1 MARDKWEDF
10 SDKYGFDDGEVT
22 EDRDYAARDYL
33 IRMLNASE
41 SFKGEGIRAVA
52 FDRPGMHNSCMI
64 VLLNKSKDLNDAGL
78 LKNWMRNK
86 LEEASIPDGFWD
98 ELNDMIASAYW
109 QADGDLA
116 LQVLRGNAREP
127 SHL

>member
-1 MARDKWEDF
+1 MARGKWEDF

-86 LEEASIPDGFWD
+86 LE
-98 ELNDMIASAYW
+98 DMIASAYW

>member
-1 MARDKWEDF
+1 
-10 SDKYGFDDGEVT
+10 
-22 EDRDYAARDYL
+22 
-33 IRMLNASE
+33 
-41 SFKGEGIRAVA
+41 
-52 FDRPGMHNSCMI
+52 
-64 VLLNKSKDLNDAGL
+64 